1 MNNNFALEDMATQL
15 DIIKNKLWVTL
26 EDLREECF
34 NSRNVLPDSVLK
46 SGMYIRAEARVL
58 ILDDYMGE
66 LENAISQLNSIV
78 EGGNN
83 DETDK

>member
-1 MNNNFALEDMATQL
+1 MNDNYDLEDITVQL

-26 EDLREECF
+26 DDLREECF

-58 ILDDYMGE
+58 ILDDYMSE
-66 LENAISQLNSIV
+66 LETAIEQLNSLKKGV
-78 EGGNN
+78 
-83 DETDK
+83 DK

>member
-1 MNNNFALEDMATQL
+1 MLAHRHRAMKPVNPTKARIPLYYSRVPAGRKDMNNNFALEDMAIQL

-46 SGMYIRAEARVL
+46 S
-58 ILDDYMGE
+58 
-66 LENAISQLNSIV
+66 
-78 EGGNN
+78 
-83 DETDK
+83 